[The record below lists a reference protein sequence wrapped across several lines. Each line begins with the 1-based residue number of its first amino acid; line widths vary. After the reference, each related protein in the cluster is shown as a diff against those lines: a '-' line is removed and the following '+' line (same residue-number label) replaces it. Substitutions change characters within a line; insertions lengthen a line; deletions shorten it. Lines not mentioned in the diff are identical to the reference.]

1 MAIQDRD
8 WSKQAK
14 AAHVVFIVI
23 GIVYFAL
30 GLFIFFVPDA
40 ELDNMRPRANL
51 GIIHIYFFVTCLLFA
66 FICRLL
72 TQIKKELVQGKSDTT
87 D

>member
-1 MAIQDRD
+1 MLPQNRD

-23 GIVYFAL
+23 GIVYLAL
-30 GLFIFFVPDA
+30 GFFIFFVPDA

-66 FICRLL
+66 FVFRLL
-72 TQIKKELVQGKSDTT
+72 TQIKKEIVQGRTSTT